1 MSWEDWLINHG
12 HSNDMSM
19 LDKLLEL
26 VVNSYDVG
34 TKSRKLDI
42 IDRKH
47 FLVLWWYEH
56 QDYFDKY
63 YTMTS
68 FGNLINVDHATIY
81 HYKKNRKKSRL
92 FNDNTKCIK
101 DFLNS

>member
-1 MSWEDWLINHG
+1 MSWEDWLINNG

-26 VVNSYDVG
+26 AVNSYDVG
-34 TKSRKLDI
+34 TKSRKMDI

-47 FLVLWWYEH
+47 FLVLWWEEH
-56 QDYFDKY
+56 KDYFTKY
-63 YTMTS
+63 HTLTS
-68 FGNLINVDHATIY
+68 LGILINIDHATVI
-81 HYKKNRKKSRL
+81 HYKKRRKKSRL
-92 FNDNTKCIK
+92 FNDNTKCIR